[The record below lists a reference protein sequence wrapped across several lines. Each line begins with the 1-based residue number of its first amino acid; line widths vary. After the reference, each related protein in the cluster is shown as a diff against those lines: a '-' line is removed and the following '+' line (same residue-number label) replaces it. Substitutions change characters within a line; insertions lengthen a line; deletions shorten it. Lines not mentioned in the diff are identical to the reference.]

1 VQSEGVF
8 IPSSTPEA
16 HLASQPPTK
25 VAIACTGG
33 GTHAAFEI
41 GVLTAIL
48 EEMEVRKRDENA
60 RQFDLIGLSGTSA
73 GALCALMV
81 WYGLANKKGPDG
93 SAREGSA
100 RAAIRQLNCLMD
112 VFAAKTGSEKAFNWL
127 GSLALKTHELEAPL
141 LGLVPPKLGLSP
153 AGAISRAVF
162 AAAPYLGV
170 RAEYADFHDML
181 DKLCP
186 EFCAI
191 DWQTLKV
198 RLLVGASEVV
208 GGVETVFDS
217 DLNILARMAEQP
229 EIFLTH
235 RWHKRLPLTLSS
247 VVASGSLP
255 ELFPAEEIDER
266 YYWDGLYSQNPP
278 VREFVAVAVPHYEQY
293 APDEIW
299 VVRINPQQCEYV
311 PTSMA
316 AIEDRQNELMGNLS
330 LNKEL
335 DLILNLNRYRD
346 SQTKRPVTV
355 RTIKMTKRTAMR
367 LKYSSKFDRSRA
379 FVEELRDE
387 GYAEAEKWLSQ
398 WGDEK
403 VGEYPDDAGYPDD
416 P

>member
-1 VQSEGVF
+1 
-8 IPSSTPEA
+8 
-16 HLASQPPTK
+16 LASEPPIK

-48 EEMEVRKRDENA
+48 KDIDSKNTPSFE
-60 RQFDLIGLSGTSA
+60 LIGLSGTSA

-81 WYGLANKKGPDG
+81 WYGLARKNGQNG
-93 SAREGSA
+93 SNG
-100 RAAIRQLNCLMD
+100 AAIRQLECLMD
-112 VFAAKTGSEKAFNWL
+112 LFAAETASEKAFDRL
-127 GSLALKTHELEAPL
+127 ASFALKAHEMEAPL
-141 LGLVPPKLGLSP
+141 LGLVPPKLGLNP
-153 AGAISRAVF
+153 AGAVSRAVF

-170 RAEYADFHDML
+170 RPGYADFHRML

-186 EFCAI
+186 DFNAI
-191 DWQTLKV
+191 DWPNITV

-217 DLNILARMAEQP
+217 DQNDPARSLDP
-229 EIFLTH
+229 NIFLRH
-235 RWHKRLPLTLSS
+235 KWHKQLPLTLSG
-247 VVASGSLP
+247 VVASGTLP
-255 ELFPAEEIDER
+255 ELFPAQEIDEG

-278 VREFVAVAVPHYEQY
+278 VREFVAGAAVRYEQY
-293 APDEIW
+293 GPDEIW
-299 VVRINPQQCEYV
+299 VVRINPQQCAYV
-311 PTSMA
+311 PKSMA
-316 AIEDRQNELMGNLS
+316 DIEDRQNELMGNLS

-335 DLILNLNRYRD
+335 DLILNLNKYL
-346 SQTKRPVTV
+346 KAEKKKGVTI

-387 GYAEAEKWLSQ
+387 GYAEAQKWLNLWRQ
-398 WGDEK
+398 NK
-403 VGEYPDDAGYPDD
+403 AGEYPDDAGYPNY